1 MIDRVYQT
9 VRMLANSDIR
19 GNVKPAD
26 FDKAL
31 YNVMTEKFEEYPFE
45 LTKYLNRQNRGLV
58 GNGSENVVD
67 IVRAKMEHF
76 LTSQLL
82 VVETGKFKLPN
93 DLQYLDTI
101 IYNGIGEVSICKN
114 IFEFNHVRG
123 FKHTQPS
130 INLPIGFVINNTI
143 EILPATITDKV
154 TAYYLRKPLVPKWT
168 YIVINGVEV
177 FNPDADDFQDID
189 MHPSEEDDIVSR
201 LLVKF
206 GVNLKETDLQT
217 AGNTEEAQEENKKN
231 SN

>member
-1 MIDRVYQT
+1 M
-9 VRMLANSDIR
+9 RMLANSDVR

-31 YNVMTEKFEEYPFE
+31 YNVMTEKLEEYPFE

-58 GNGSENVVD
+58 GNGSENLPD
-67 IVRAKMEHF
+67 IVRAKMDHF

-82 VVETGKFKLPN
+82 VVEAEKFKLP
-93 DLQYLDTI
+93 DELRYLDAI
-101 IYNGIGEVSICKN
+101 VYNGQGEIDLCKN
-114 IFEFNHVRG
+114 ASEFNHLRR

-130 INLPIGFVINNTI
+130 TDFPIGFRIGNAI
-143 EILPATITDKV
+143 EVLPATITDKV
-154 TAYYLRKPLVPKWT
+154 TAYYLRKPLIPKWT
-168 YIVINGVEV
+168 YVVIDGAEV

-189 MHPSEEDDIVSR
+189 MHASEEDDIVSR

-206 GVNLKETDLQT
+206 GLNLKETDLQA